1 MYSKMKSLSEIQD
14 FISSNTSYKELD
26 HDLIYLLDLL
36 KKNLPEDKLYLL
48 YSLEEKF
55 NEQQGLSCEL
65 LYNYILNNSFN
76 VKII

>member
-1 MYSKMKSLSEIQD
+1 MYSKMKSLTEIQD
-14 FISSNTSYKELD
+14 YISSDDSYKELD
-26 HDLIYLLDLL
+26 QDLIYLLSLI

-76 VKII
+76 TNII